1 LQAIRRLKSP
11 ARAPIHLAVDSQLQ
25 PLALVADDDPDLLRL
40 ASYQLRVG
48 GFRTTTATDGL
59 EALKKI
65 VAERPDVV
73 VLDVAMP
80 GLDGDAVLR
89 ITTLSDDPPP
99 VLFLTAYS
107 DDQHL
112 VDAFEHGAV
121 DYMTKPVRAAEL
133 VARCKAAIRR

>member
-1 LQAIRRLKSP
+1 MSADRL
-11 ARAPIHLAVDSQLQ
+11 

-40 ASYQLRVG
+40 ATYQLRVG
-48 GFRTTTATDGL
+48 GFRTTTAADGL

-65 VAERPDVV
+65 VSERPDVV
-73 VLDVAMP
+73 VLDIAMP
-80 GLDGDAVLR
+80 GLDGNAVLR
-89 ITTLSDDPPP
+89 IATLSEHPPP

-107 DDQHL
+107 DEKHL
-112 VDAFEHGAV
+112 VEAFDHGAI